1 MQQSSFES
9 KIDRDGQSYYIRT
22 PAEDHIGRTI
32 ERTHDFYE
40 SSLLDALV
48 SFLEPGD
55 LVYDIGANVGNHSVY
70 FAAIADAQVLSFEP
84 VPEALALLEEN
95 RDRNSLQDKITI
107 YPVGLADTER
117 TASADFRDNNL
128 GASRLHDDV
137 DGNLPLTTLDGIAE
151 LQTRNPVLMKID
163 VEGMEE
169 AVIRGARETITRSRP
184 VIVCECALESE
195 FARVS
200 RQLAELGYAPLDC
213 FNATATYIFVHA
225 SHIADPVF
233 LQRYLVS
240 GHFGVARELRLVNG
254 RIGRQLHAIQALPT
268 HDDLKKLSQQ
278 VTAMSRS
285 VEELE
290 QKNRNL
296 QARVTRLRKEV
307 PEGLSALE
315 SRISRIENHRI
326 FRTLRKIRRVMRK
339 SG

>member
-22 PAEDHIGRTI
+22 PAEDHIGKTI
-32 ERTHDFYE
+32 ERTHNFYE
-40 SSLLDALV
+40 SPLLDAVV

-55 LVYDIGANVGNHSVY
+55 LVYDVGANVGNHSVY
-70 FAAIADAQVLSFEP
+70 FAAVAGAQVLSFEP

-95 RDRNSLQDKITI
+95 RDRNGLQERITI

-117 TASADFRDNNL
+117 SASASFRDHNL
-128 GASRLHDDV
+128 GASRLHEDAE
-137 DGNLPLTTLDGIAE
+137 GELPLATLDGIAE
-151 LQTRNPVLMKID
+151 LQNRNPVLMKID

-169 AVIRGARETITRSRP
+169 AVIRGARETIARSRP

-200 RQLAELGYAPLDC
+200 KLLAEMGYAPLDC
-213 FNATATYIFVHA
+213 FNATATYVFVHD
-225 SHIADPVF
+225 SHIEDPVF

-240 GHFGVARELRLVNG
+240 GHFSTARELRLVNA
-254 RIGRQLHAIQALPT
+254 RIGRQRHEIEALPT
-268 HDDLKKLSQQ
+268 HDDLKKLSHQF
-278 VTAMSRS
+278 TAMSRRID
-285 VEELE
+285 ELE

-307 PEGLSALE
+307 PEGLAALE
-315 SRISRIENHRI
+315 ERIARLENHRI
-326 FRTLRKIRRVMRK
+326 FRTLRKIRRMVR
-339 SG
+339 SAR